1 MKKQQTRVSILEQ
14 TNKIL
19 LQEKDAFDQ
28 SKRKFSQEIE
38 DLKNKVRLQSIVIRP
53 YVVLTSLL
61 VKWKNKASIRTRG
74 PSEQVE
80 RKILLN

>member
-1 MKKQQTRVSILEQ
+1 VSILEQ

-61 VKWKNKASIRTRG
+61 VK
-74 PSEQVE
+74 
-80 RKILLN
+80 

>member
-38 DLKNKVRLQSIVIRP
+38 DLKNKVRLQSIVIRS

-61 VKWKNKASIRTRG
+61 V
-74 PSEQVE
+74 
-80 RKILLN
+80 

>member
-1 MKKQQTRVSILEQ
+1 MTKAQQEVKTVKAEMKKQQTRVSILEQ

-38 DLKNKVRLQSIVIRP
+38 DLKNKVRLQSIVIWS

-61 VKWKNKASIRTRG
+61 V
-74 PSEQVE
+74 
-80 RKILLN
+80 

>member
-1 MKKQQTRVSILEQ
+1 VTKAQQEVKTVKAEMKKQQTRVSILEQ

-38 DLKNKVRLQSIVIRP
+38 DLKNKVRLQSIVIRS

-61 VKWKNKASIRTRG
+61 V
-74 PSEQVE
+74 
-80 RKILLN
+80 

>member
-1 MKKQQTRVSILEQ
+1 VTKAQQEVKTVKAEMKKQQTRVSILEQ

-61 VKWKNKASIRTRG
+61 VK
-74 PSEQVE
+74 
-80 RKILLN
+80 